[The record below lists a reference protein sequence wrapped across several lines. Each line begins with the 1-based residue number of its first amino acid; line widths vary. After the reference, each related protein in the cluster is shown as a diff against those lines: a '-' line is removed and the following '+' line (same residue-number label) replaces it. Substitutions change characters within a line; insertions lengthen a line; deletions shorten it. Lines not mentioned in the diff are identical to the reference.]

1 MTNYFVV
8 SLAVADLAVAVF
20 VMPYSV
26 LYDIW
31 SGWVFGWVLCY
42 CWISCDVMCCTA
54 SILHLCV
61 IAVDRYQAIS
71 QPLTYSTRLSSR
83 RPGFFIAAIWTC
95 SAAISFVPIF
105 MGWFPDDTIVLYVN
119 SPVCGLHVNKVY
131 AVISSTTSFYLPL
144 VVMVIVYAKVFRI
157 ARRQS
162 MEIVRLEKSLDRDG
176 GVRTNDSRTHVNA
189 RRHGRDLKAI
199 KTLGTLMGLF
209 CASWLPFFIV
219 YVVKPFCDPAAG
231 SFSPIL
237 ILTITWLG
245 YCNSFFNPCV
255 YALINKDFR
264 FAYKRLLLCQQR
276 SLHLDRSQSTLGG
289 GVIDQSRTIYSSVG
303 GACGAPREHFIRA
316 NEYELK

>member
-26 LYDIW
+26 LYDVW
-31 SGWVFGWVLCY
+31 SEWVFGWVLCY
-42 CWISCDVMCCTA
+42 FWISFDVMCCTA

-61 IAVDRYQAIS
+61 IAVDRYLAINE
-71 QPLTYSTRLSSR
+71 PLTYATRLTSR
-83 RPGFFIAAIWTC
+83 RPGFFIAGVWTC

-105 MGWFPDDTIVLYVN
+105 MGWFADDTIVLYTN

-144 VVMVIVYAKVFRI
+144 VVMVVVYAKIFCI

-162 MEIVRLEKSLDRDG
+162 KEIVKLEKSLNRDG
-176 GVRTNDSRTHVNA
+176 VRSNDCHSHANA

-209 CASWLPFFIV
+209 CMSWLPFFIV
-219 YVVKPFCDPAAG
+219 YVVKPFCDPNTG
-231 SFSPIL
+231 SFSYTL

-276 SLHLDRSQSTLGG
+276 SLHLDRPQSTLGG
-289 GVIDQSRTIYSSVG
+289 VIDRNRTIYNSVG
-303 GACGAPREHFIRA
+303 GDCGASREHFIRT